1 MRNLKFGF
9 AALLVA
15 TLLTGCAKGRN
26 ADDKRRQDIAE
37 ELARLQSI
45 SGFYRGRLVSVKDG
59 ATLGSLT
66 IQLQADVRGSMN
78 PTGTRTEEKP
88 RLRTRITVE
97 TVRPLDVVFD
107 DSSYDDTNGSVRAQ
121 TAVKKADDRTYELNF
136 KGVVKGASLEGS
148 LEAFGFP
155 EDGATFVVERDAEA
169 PKFAPNEIAPGS
181 RSYFAI
187 GAQDNFHGARP
198 SEVAL
203 SLVPNPLT
211 REEEL
216 LELFLPLKN
225 YRVTVALSAS
235 TEIVFSRARWDRK
248 TGQLVAEAD
257 AGAGAQ
263 TAHFLLT
270 CREGAQPNPEL
281 GPAWSCD
288 FSSSLIERIQRL
300 ELGAVT
306 AAQFHLPRTP
316 PARSFYFRGSTDLPL
331 IGKKALRMGISYR
344 TPSEAEEFAEY
355 FQNLKVVRATLD
367 FSPDVQVLFENALW
381 NIESGRLTGRASFG
395 QDDLRVDFVLE
406 CQGEGGASAP
416 EKGWTCQYTT
426 NLKPNAQFVKFDP
439 LPAGQPPPS
448 LEDRPLNL
456 NASGNVVIPNSGSR
470 RLSLNLS
477 SRSPTKAEQV
487 LEYFYGI
494 RSVRATLTFSR
505 NVQLVFERTQWN
517 LDTGTLRGSAMNTV
531 GGQNAEFTL
540 ECAGLTPGAV
550 ARAWNCKYSS
560 SFKAGSVA
568 MTLSPSGAA
577 PVPPPPPAT
586 REWFYAG
593 SGDFPFWG
601 KRGVNLSLMTRALTR
616 DQEMMEYFRGVLA
629 ARATFVFSANAQV
642 VIDNVEW
649 NMDQGTLQ
657 GAAAYTIDGTTTVN
671 IVIDCSNADPQA
683 ATPNWTCL
691 YTTGLR
697 DQPVPLRMTAKSSRT
712 APPPPPLPAVSFKY
726 RARTSGANV
735 QPATLPVRM
744 VSRAPEKGFDY
755 IEFFNFM
762 RFLRVSI
769 VFGPDVTIVFDKAQ
783 WYRDTH
789 SLVAN
794 THSVFAGQPADLLLE
809 CSETSQGAV
818 PGWHCVYSSSL
829 TGLVQNMELTPSP

>member
-1 MRNLKFGF
+1 MRKLQF
-9 AALLVA
+9 AFA
-15 TLLTGCAKGRN
+15 TLLAATLFAGCAKGRN
-26 ADDKRRQDIAE
+26 ADDKRREDIAE

-45 SGFYRGRLVSVKDG
+45 SGFYRGRLVSAKDG

-78 PTGTRTEEKP
+78 PSGTRTEEKP

-121 TAVKKADDRTYELNF
+121 TSVKKADDRNYELNF
-136 KGVVKGASLEGS
+136 KGVVKGATLEGS

-169 PKFAPNEIAPGS
+169 PKFTPNEIAPGS
-181 RSYFAI
+181 RSYFAL
-187 GAQDNFHGARP
+187 GAQDSFHGARP

-248 TGQLVAEAD
+248 TGQLVAETD
-257 AGAGAQ
+257 AGAGTQ
-263 TAHFLLT
+263 SAHFLLT
-270 CREGAQPNPEL
+270 CREGSQANPEL

-300 ELGAVT
+300 DLAAIP

-316 PARSFYFRGSTDLPL
+316 PAKSFYFRGATDLPL
-331 IGKKALRMGISYR
+331 IGKKALRLGIAYR

-381 NIESGRLTGRASFG
+381 NIESGRLTGRGSVVLTDA
-395 QDDLRVDFVLE
+395 QVDFVLE

-416 EKGWTCQYTT
+416 EKPWNCQYTT
-426 NLKPNAQFVKFDP
+426 NLKPNAQIAHFDP

-456 NASGNVVIPNSGSR
+456 NAAGTVVIPHSGAR
-470 RLSLNLS
+470 RLSLNLA

-487 LEYFYGI
+487 LEYFFGI

-505 NVQLVFERTQWN
+505 NVQLVFERTAWN
-517 LDTGTLRGSAMNTV
+517 LDTGTLRGSTNQTV
-531 GGQNAEFTL
+531 GGQNAEFVL
-540 ECAGLTPGAV
+540 ECSGLTPGAV

-586 REWFYAG
+586 REWFFAG

-601 KRGVNLSLMTRALTR
+601 KRGVNLSLMTRAPTR
-616 DQEMMEYFRGVLA
+616 DQEFMEYFRGVLA

-657 GAAAYTIDGTTTVN
+657 GTAVYTIDAANVVN
-671 IVIDCSNADPQA
+671 IVIDCSNADPNA
-683 ATPNWTCL
+683 TTPNWSCL

-712 APPPPPLPAVSFKY
+712 APPPPPLPVVNFKY
-726 RARTSGANV
+726 SALATGAGAA
-735 QPATLPVRM
+735 PTRLPVRM
-744 VSRAPEKGFDY
+744 VSRAPEKAQDY
-755 IEFFNFM
+755 MEFFNFM

-789 SLVAN
+789 SLVAQ
-794 THSVFAGQPADLLLE
+794 TRSLFGGQSADLLLE
-809 CSETSQGAV
+809 CSETSQAAV
-818 PGWHCVYSSSL
+818 PNWHCVYSSSL
-829 TGLVQNMELTPSP
+829 TGLVEDMDLTPSP